1 MISFILNRDL
11 VQANVPKG
19 TILLDYIRDSK
30 RLKGTKSACREG
42 DCGSCTVLVG
52 SKKNNE
58 LQYKAI
64 TSCITPI
71 GNINGKHVVTIEGL
85 NQELATPIQQALIDA
100 GAIQC
105 GYCTPGIVL
114 SLTGYLLSSHVYH
127 FDSAKEAI
135 AGNICRCTGYKSIER
150 ALETILTPLLST
162 DKKDRF
168 AQLINKGYLPSWF
181 SDIVERLSAIEI
193 KSNVQDLKTI
203 VGGGTD
209 IYVQRPDELIDK
221 ELSFFSDL
229 TDLNQITF
237 KENSCTIGAACKISD
252 ILDNEILNQNIPGF
266 ANHIRLIASNLIR
279 NIATIAGNIVN
290 ASPIGDL
297 SILFLAMNTTLI
309 IKNTSG
315 NIRKVK
321 LDDFF
326 KSYKNIDLQTYEYVA
341 ELEFELPSK
350 TELFNFEKV
359 SKRKYLDIASVNS
372 AILVQMEHNLIKT
385 IRVSVGGVSPIP
397 LMLRK
402 TCNYLIDKP
411 LNTSVIQSAAEIMDQ
426 EISPISDVRGS
437 SDYKRLLARQL
448 FFAHFIKLF
457 PDKFELSE
465 LIDKYLTK

>member
-1 MISFILNRDL
+1 MISFILNREL

-52 SKKNNE
+52 SQKNNE

-71 GNINGKHVVTIEGL
+71 GNINGKHVITIEGL
-85 NQELATPIQQALIDA
+85 NQDLATPIQQALIDA

-114 SLTGYLLSSHVYH
+114 SLTGYLLSDQTYH
-127 FDSAKEAI
+127 FDSAKDAI

-150 ALETILTPLLST
+150 ALEMIITPLLSI

-168 AQLINKGYLPSWF
+168 AQLINKGYLPNWF
-181 SDIVERLSAIEI
+181 TDVAQRLSAIEI
-193 KSNVQDLKTI
+193 ETSVQDLKTI

-209 IYVQRPDELIDK
+209 IYVQKPDEMIDK

-229 TDLNQITF
+229 SNLNQINFTG
-237 KENSCTIGAACKISD
+237 NSCTIGAACKISD
-252 ILDNEILNQNIPGF
+252 ILDNETLNQNIPGF
-266 ANHIRLIASNLIR
+266 GNHIRLIASNLIR

-297 SILFLAMNTTLI
+297 SILFLALDATLN
-309 IKNTSG
+309 IKNASG

-321 LDDFF
+321 LEEFF
-326 KSYKNIDLQTYEYVA
+326 KAYKKIDLQTDEYVA
-341 ELEFELPSK
+341 EIEFELPEK
-350 TELFNFEKV
+350 ADFFNFEKV

-372 AILVQMEHNLIKT
+372 ALQVRMEKDIIKA
-385 IRVSVGGVSPIP
+385 IRISIGGVSPIP
-397 LMLRK
+397 LMLRN
-402 TCNYLIDKP
+402 TCNYFIGKP
-411 LNTSVIQSAAEIMDQ
+411 LNISNIQSAAEILDQ

-437 SDYKRLLARQL
+437 ADYKRLLARQL

-457 PDKFELSE
+457 PDKFELQT
-465 LIDKYLTK
+465 LLDQKLAK